1 MKKKKKLPIVI
12 FFVAAVVTV
21 AVIICS
27 LLGIDLFATL
37 SGEANGKPTS
47 FSSVSE
53 LESGKAYVWHHEG
66 GDILKDMECITKEPV
81 YFACIKGDYNFKKH
95 ELEEAVEHPRSI
107 WISSDEDG
115 LIPTVTSGDKLIYVS
130 TTEVPDG
137 VVFER
142 FADYGYSIGV
152 SNLIKDGG
160 GHYYI
165 DFASVEQ
172 DDYKYSVDM
181 NSDAAEL
188 AKLTPVSRLYM
199 DKVGKVNVTEDNVS
213 DGGSVLDLQ
222 KDKAYICEF
231 YTGTFYQDFKLRA
244 NIHTFSSLER
254 FISYDYKF
262 MHSNFI
268 VIEIPEYFKSG
279 YYFVNGVG
287 LIRYVSDKDVTT
299 YNKEA
304 YDPNI
309 DWNDPIIKYNEVGEV
324 IENPSDPNF
333 VKPDY
338 IRDNSDSGVPE
349 YELEEKGD
357 DGKDVR

>member
-1 MKKKKKLPIVI
+1 MKKKKLP
-12 FFVAAVVTV
+12 FVMIIAALGI
-21 AVIICS
+21 AVIVVVCN
-27 LLGIDLFATL
+27 LLGINLFATL

-53 LESGKAYVWHHEG
+53 LESGKAYVWHHKD
-66 GDILKDMECITKEPV
+66 GDILKDMETTTEKPV
-81 YFACIKGDYNFKKH
+81 YFTCIKGDYNFKKH

-107 WISSDEDG
+107 WISSDEDEK
-115 LIPTVTSGDKLIYVS
+115 IPTVTSSDKLIYVS

-172 DDYKYSVDM
+172 DDYKYSIDM
-181 NSDAAEL
+181 NSDAGQLAE
-188 AKLTPVSRLYM
+188 LTPVSRLYL
-199 DKVGKVNVTEDNVS
+199 DKVGKENVAEDNVS
-213 DGGSVLDLQ
+213 DGGSVLDLK
-222 KDKAYICEF
+222 KDKSYVCEF
-231 YTGTFYQDFKLRA
+231 YTGTFYQDFVLRA

-254 FISYDYKF
+254 FISYDYEF

-287 LIRYVSDKDVTT
+287 LIRYVADSDASK
-299 YNKEA
+299 YNNEA
-304 YDPNI
+304 YDPGI
-309 DWNDPIIKYNEVGEV
+309 DWNDPIIKYNENGEV
-324 IENPSDPNF
+324 IENPSNPDF

-338 IRDNSDSGVPE
+338 VQENSDTGVPDE
-349 YELEEKGD
+349 ELKKGD
-357 DGKDVR
+357 EGKDDE